1 MVLVDNIIHASI
13 ILQVMNTIAPERGAG
28 QDVTVRDIIAE
39 IDSSISEL
47 RCAGSQHLVRAGVSM
62 AHLHVM
68 WLLKRHG
75 DLSMGR
81 LAEMLDVSLS
91 NASGLIDRMVE
102 RGLVERIRVPD
113 DRRLVLVALSDHGRA
128 MLDHADV
135 LRSDLL
141 ESILR
146 RLRPEQLQRLALAM
160 ADVRLAFED
169 AMAAGELPA
178 EPHTATTPVRP
189 PA

>member
-1 MVLVDNIIHASI
+1 
-13 ILQVMNTIAPERGAG
+13 MNTILGDAPAHAG
-28 QDVTVRDIIAE
+28 LDVGTIIAE
-39 IDSSISEL
+39 IDASISEL
-47 RCAGSQHLVRAGVSM
+47 RCVGSQQLVRAGVSM

-102 RGLVERIRVPD
+102 RGLVERVRVPD
-113 DRRLVLVALSDHGRA
+113 DRRLVLVALSDHGRQ
-128 MLDHADV
+128 MLAHADV

-141 ESILR
+141 ETVLR
-146 RLRPEQLQRLALAM
+146 RLDADQLMRVAVAM
-160 ADVRLAFED
+160 TDIRQAIQAAIV
-169 AMAAGELPA
+169 AGELPG
-178 EPHTATTPVRP
+178 EPHPTEHATRPTA
-189 PA
+189 

>member
-1 MVLVDNIIHASI
+1 
-13 ILQVMNTIAPERGAG
+13 MNTISISGEV
-28 QDVTVRDIIAE
+28 DDTIDVRDIIAE
-39 IDSSISEL
+39 FDSSISEL
-47 RCAGSQHLVRAGVSM
+47 RCAGSQQLVRAGVSM

-91 NASGLIDRMVE
+91 NASGLIDRMAE

-113 DRRLVLVALSDHGRA
+113 DRRLVLVALSDHGSQ

-135 LRSDLL
+135 LRSTIL
-141 ESILR
+141 ERVLR
-146 RLRPEQLQRLALAM
+146 HLEPDQLQHVAVAM
-160 ADVRLAFED
+160 ADIRQAIRAAID
-169 AMAAGELPA
+169 AGELPS
-178 EPHTATTPVRP
+178 EPHATS
-189 PA
+189 

>member
-1 MVLVDNIIHASI
+1 
-13 ILQVMNTIAPERGAG
+13 MNTIVPERTTGEAL
-28 QDVTVRDIIAE
+28 DVRDIIAQ
-39 IDSSISEL
+39 IDASISEL
-47 RCAGSQHLVRAGVSM
+47 RCIGSQQLVRAGVSM

-81 LAEMLDVSLS
+81 LAELLDVSLS

-102 RGLVERIRVPD
+102 RGLVVRVRVPD
-113 DRRLVLVALSDHGRA
+113 DRRLVLVSLSAHGLQ

-141 ESILR
+141 EKVLR
-146 RLRPEQLQRLALAM
+146 RLDPAQLEGVAAAM
-160 ADVRLAFED
+160 IDIRQAVQS
-169 AMAAGELPA
+169 AMDAGELPR
-178 EPHTATTPVRP
+178 EPHALDEPARTTS
-189 PA
+189 

>member
-1 MVLVDNIIHASI
+1 
-13 ILQVMNTIAPERGAG
+13 MNTIASERTTGEAL
-28 QDVTVRDIIAE
+28 DVRDIIAQ
-39 IDSSISEL
+39 IDASISEL
-47 RCAGSQHLVRAGVSM
+47 RCVGSQQLVRAGVSM

-81 LAEMLDVSLS
+81 LAELLDVSLS

-102 RGLVERIRVPD
+102 RGLVERVRVPD
-113 DRRLVLVALSDHGRA
+113 DRRLVLVALSSHGLQ

-141 ESILR
+141 VSVLR
-146 RLRPEQLQRLALAM
+146 RLDPAQLQRVAGAM
-160 ADVRLAFED
+160 VDIRQAIQA
-169 AMAAGELPA
+169 AMDAGELPR
-178 EPHTATTPVRP
+178 EPHGSTELARPTT
-189 PA
+189 

>member
-1 MVLVDNIIHASI
+1 MNSIALDHATDRE
-13 ILQVMNTIAPERGAG
+13 L
-28 QDVTVRDIIAE
+28 DLRDIIAG
-39 IDSSISEL
+39 IDASISEL
-47 RCAGSQHLVRAGVSM
+47 RCVGSQQLVRAGVSM

-75 DLSMGR
+75 DLSMGH

-102 RGLVERIRVPD
+102 RGLVDRVRVPD
-113 DRRLVLVALSDHGRA
+113 DRRLVLVALSDHGRQ

-141 ESILR
+141 ESVLR
-146 RLRPEQLQRLALAM
+146 RLDADQLLRVAGAM
-160 ADVRLAFED
+160 ADIRQAIQAAID
-169 AMAAGELPA
+169 AGELPS
-178 EPHTATTPVRP
+178 EPHARPQPTRATA
-189 PA
+189 

>member
-1 MVLVDNIIHASI
+1 
-13 ILQVMNTIAPERGAG
+13 MNTIVTERMTDEAI
-28 QDVTVRDIIAE
+28 DVRDIIAQV
-39 IDSSISEL
+39 DASISEL
-47 RCAGSQHLVRAGVSM
+47 RCVGSQQLVRAGVSM

-81 LAEMLDVSLS
+81 LAELLDVSLS

-102 RGLVERIRVPD
+102 RGLVERVRVPD
-113 DRRLVLVALSDHGRA
+113 DRRLVLVALSAHGLQ

-141 ESILR
+141 ESVLR
-146 RLRPEQLQRLALAM
+146 RLEPVQLRRVAGAM
-160 ADVRLAFED
+160 TDIRQAIQA
-169 AMAAGELPA
+169 AMDAGELPS
-178 EPHTATTPVRP
+178 EPHGTTEPARP
-189 PA
+189 TT